1 MTETYSYAVWRHATG
16 APHHDLFI
24 SRNDAVMHLVVPS
37 GIPGGESEK
46 RLAVEQ
52 AAPEGFPEGLPGDGR
67 YRDSYGEG
75 YVELLE
81 WGTYT
86 AELSMKSKMV
96 LNIEGGSMR
105 GKYLMIVPAWGRW
118 TEKRIWVIEKIGQT

>member
-16 APHHDLFI
+16 APHHDLLI
-24 SRNDAVMHLVVPS
+24 NRDGGPVHWIVPS
-37 GIPGGESEK
+37 GMPEKGSEK

-52 AAPEGFPEGLPGDGR
+52 AAPEGFPEVTLGEGT

-75 YVELLE
+75 NVELLE
-81 WGTYT
+81 RGTYT

>member
-1 MTETYSYAVWRHATG
+1 MTETYSYALWRHAAA
-16 APHHDLFI
+16 APHYDLLI
-24 SRNDAVMHLVVPS
+24 NRDGGPVHWIVPS
-37 GIPGGESEK
+37 GMPEKESEK

-52 AAPEGFPEGLPGDGR
+52 AAPEGFPEVTPGEGT

-75 YVELLE
+75 NMELLE
-81 WGTYT
+81 RGTYT

-96 LNIEGGSMR
+96 LNIECGSMQ
-105 GKYLMIVPAWGRW
+105 GKYLLIVPAWGRW